1 MQEALWLCVQGISPY
16 QNAVL
21 VDSSSRVLTL
31 SENLRAL
38 LANGAGV
45 DDDGLVRHA
54 AALHVRGKHAFH
66 SDRPWQRQAFAFIAL
81 CICTMA
87 VYVICISGCSMDAWC
102 ISSHQGVNMARL
114 LGECHIM
121 SYSGSVIWCR

>member
-1 MQEALWLCVQGISPY
+1 MQRTASHCLLHAAHTPCNCAQGISPY

-45 DDDGLVRHA
+45 DDDGLVGHA
-54 AALHVRGKHAFH
+54 AALHMTGKLAFNSYH
-66 SDRPWQRQAFAFIAL
+66 S
-81 CICTMA
+81 
-87 VYVICISGCSMDAWC
+87 
-102 ISSHQGVNMARL
+102 
-114 LGECHIM
+114 
-121 SYSGSVIWCR
+121 